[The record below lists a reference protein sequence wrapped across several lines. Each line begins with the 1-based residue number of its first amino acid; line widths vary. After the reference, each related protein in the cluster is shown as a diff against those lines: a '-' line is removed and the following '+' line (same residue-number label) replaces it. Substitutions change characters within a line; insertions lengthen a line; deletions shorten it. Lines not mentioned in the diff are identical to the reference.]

1 MRLICFVLIALHN
14 LCLGSYGFADD
25 TQFTLDEFY
34 EPEIAQAAIVDS
46 AVEPASYNCQ
56 SCWNCNAN
64 CECDSCTQTVS
75 WLSGPY
81 FKLGLTSVL
90 GDGLLDENR
99 ETGYTISMGGRQPVG
114 PGLGGRRLFFDVGG
128 SYLQAEGTTTRNVQG
143 NQVNTTTNT
152 STIVDNAFQV
162 TLEEVRR
169 AGAHAGV
176 GCYFGSLLDDRSED
190 PQARLGLVVG
200 GRLSHIHGVFDTQQ
214 LVVPPAGNT
223 LTQINAKSDMAGG
236 IYVDFE
242 ALVLKRSSPL
252 GDLQWTIDG
261 EFAHDWID
269 ISNFEKR
276 GLATASLLF
285 GFMVVR

>member
-1 MRLICFVLIALHN
+1 MHSVCIVLVALYYLCTGSCGIAE
-14 LCLGSYGFADD
+14 D
-25 TQFTLDEFY
+25 TQFTLDEYY
-34 EPEIAQAAIVDS
+34 EPEMAQASIVDS

-56 SCWNCNAN
+56 SCWDCNEC
-64 CECDSCTQTVS
+64 CECDSCKQTVS

-90 GDGLLDENR
+90 GNGLLVEDR
-99 ETGYTISMGGRQPVG
+99 TTSYTISMGGRQPLG

-128 SYLQAEGTTTRNVQG
+128 SYLSAQGSVTRDVAG
-143 NQVNTTTNT
+143 NQVNTTTT
-152 STIVDNAFQV
+152 VSTIVDDAFEV

-169 AGAHAGV
+169 VGAHAGI
-176 GCYFGSLLDDRSED
+176 GCYFGSLLDDRSQD
-190 PQARLGLVVG
+190 PQARLGLVLG
-200 GRLSHIHGVFDTQQ
+200 GRLSHIHGVFNSERLIT
-214 LVVPPAGNT
+214 PPAGNT
-223 LTQINAKSDMAGG
+223 LTPINADSDMAGG
-236 IYVDFE
+236 IYLDIE

-269 ISNFEKR
+269 LSNFEER